1 MNILIIF
8 AFLLVVI
15 FGCTSISNSYASAKQ
30 AEAAIEASQTAQLA
44 LGGQVAI
51 SVLLSMAVI
60 ILVLVILA
68 LLYRLLKKQITI
80 SEYPANRFPQN
91 DFAVLDD
98 SDTLYQFPVLRDER
112 ESVSFTLPS
121 GWGW

>member
-1 MNILIIF
+1 MITLI
-8 AFLLVVI
+8 I

-68 LLYRLLKKQITI
+68 LLYRLLKKQII
-80 SEYPANRFPQN
+80 SSEYPANRFPQN

-98 SDTLYQFPVLRDER
+98 SNTLYQFPVLRDER

>member
-1 MNILIIF
+1 MNILIVF

-30 AEAAIEASQTAQLA
+30 AEAAIEASKTAQLA
-44 LGGQVAI
+44 LGGQIAI
-51 SVLLSMAVI
+51 SILLALAVI
-60 ILVLVILA
+60 VLVLVILA

-80 SEYPANRFPQN
+80 SEYPANHFPQN

-98 SDTLYQFPVLRDER
+98 SNTLYQFPALRDER

>member
-30 AEAAIEASQTAQLA
+30 AEVAIEASKTAQFA
-44 LGGQVAI
+44 LGGQIAI

-68 LLYRLLKKQITI
+68 LLYRLLKKQII
-80 SEYPANRFPQN
+80 SSEYPTNHFSQN
-91 DFAVLDD
+91 DFVALDD

-112 ESVSFTLPS
+112 ENVSFTLPS

>member
-1 MNILIIF
+1 MYFFLILVFFIF
-8 AFLLVVI
+8 AV
-15 FGCTSISNSYASAKQ
+15 FGCVSISQPYASAKQ
-30 AEAAIEASQTAQLA
+30 AEIAIEASKTAQFA
-44 LGGQVAI
+44 LGGQIAI

-60 ILVLVILA
+60 ILVLIILV
-68 LLYRLLKKQITI
+68 LLYRLLKKQII
-80 SEYPANRFPQN
+80 SSEYPTNHFSQN
-91 DFAVLDD
+91 DFVALDD